1 MALVFNPGRDVPI
14 GFLGFFLPK
23 AMSIPEGDVGEW
35 AEGWKLSFKLLNWHG
50 QERKLRPAAQLEK
63 ERSKIQ
69 LVQGFSRGLGY
80 ATLIS
85 CRDQLP
91 DGLSCLRGVLGTA
104 APDLV
109 DAGTV
114 MGLFWERP
122 MASAHG
128 RETTR
133 EAGK

>member
-1 MALVFNPGRDVPI
+1 M
-14 GFLGFFLPK
+14 
-23 AMSIPEGDVGEW
+23 
-35 AEGWKLSFKLLNWHG
+35 
-50 QERKLRPAAQLEK
+50 QLEK
-63 ERSKIQ
+63 ERNKIQ

-85 CRDQLP
+85 CWDQLP